1 MQITIT
7 AEPLAAALA
16 DVDNLRGLSVQA
28 GSASDAQVGE
38 ALAAS
43 GLGSFD
49 GEHAWLSIDAIREAG
64 SAQSTDPAWAEQWA
78 GTVAYAA
85 DHGWVDES
93 GANVRAH
100 VERD

>member
-7 AEPLAAALA
+7 AEPLAAVLA

-49 GEHAWLSIDAIREAG
+49 GEHAWLSIDATRCAKGRRKG
-64 SAQSTDPAWAEQWA
+64 SAVPLTPNAWSRTPA
-78 GTVAYAA
+78 G
-85 DHGWVDES
+85 
-93 GANVRAH
+93 RI
-100 VERD
+100 